1 MQILQIEHPVPDYDG
16 WKRAFDS
23 DPVKRKQSGVQRY
36 KILRPV
42 DDPKYVIIELEF
54 DSAKETENFLGA
66 LRNLWKDAEGKVMNN
81 PKARIIEVV
90 EDKELR

>member
-42 DDPKYVIIELEF
+42 DDSKYVIIELEF